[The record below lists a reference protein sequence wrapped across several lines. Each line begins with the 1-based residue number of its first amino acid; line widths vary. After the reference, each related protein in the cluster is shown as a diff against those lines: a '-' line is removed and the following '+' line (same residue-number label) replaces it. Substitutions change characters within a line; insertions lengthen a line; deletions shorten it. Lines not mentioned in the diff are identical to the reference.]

1 MAENN
6 RLTYIVAIAGILLF
20 VVLSVAFLHF
30 WNQSNS
36 ATSIDAYTISVKGLD
51 DYKGL
56 IGDVI
61 IVPLPV
67 RNGKEVF
74 SDKDLQYQKFGNWTS
89 VLVMTKDGKMLGFQ
103 TNTGDL
109 SNLQARFYKSS
120 GEADFNTLDDT
131 TLLPGDKRFSSPV
144 YKQGLQFRKR
154 QKLHNKCVYFRYHST
169 VQSRGKRHYFRHGI
183 PIHGRDFSGKN
194 REELSYRYSRSNSLE
209 YIRADT
215 CQCTNLD
222 KRIIP
227 SRSV

>member
-20 VVLSVAFLHF
+20 VVMSVAFLHF
-30 WNQSNS
+30 WIQPNS

-51 DYKGL
+51 DHRGL

-109 SNLQARFYKSS
+109 SDLQARFYKSS
-120 GEADFNTLDDT
+120 GEADFSTLEDT
-131 TLLPGDKRFSSPV
+131 TLLPVINDSV
-144 YKQGLQFRKR
+144 ALY
-154 QKLHNKCVYFRYHST
+154 T
-169 VQSRGKRHYFRHGI
+169 SRV
-183 PIHGRDFSGKN
+183 
-194 REELSYRYSRSNSLE
+194 SNSGNVKNYTTKV
-209 YIRADT
+209 YIPDT
-215 CQCTNLD
+215 IRPDSPEAKSITFDMEFLSTEGISPGKTGRNYHID
-222 KRIIP
+222 IHEAIP
-227 SRSV
+227 VNISGPVSVNAQTWISE

>member
-6 RLTYIVAIAGILLF
+6 GLTYIVAIAGILLF

-30 WNQSNS
+30 WNQPNS

-51 DYKGL
+51 DHRGL

-109 SNLQARFYKSS
+109 SDLQARFYKSS

-131 TLLPGDKRFSSPV
+131 TLLPVINDSV
-144 YKQGLQFRKR
+144 ALY
-154 QKLHNKCVYFRYHST
+154 T
-169 VQSRGKRHYFRHGI
+169 SRV
-183 PIHGRDFSGKN
+183 
-194 REELSYRYSRSNSLE
+194 SNSGNVKNYTTKV
-209 YIRADT
+209 YIPDT
-215 CQCTNLD
+215 IRPASPEAKGITFDMEFLSTEGISPGKTGRNYHTD
-222 KRIIP
+222 IHEAIP
-227 SRSV
+227 VNISGPVSVNAQTWISE